1 MRELELLREQHEELM
16 ERLEENQDMIVLLK
30 SEVEDIQVD
39 AEALAEKITKLEE
52 RVSEVGDSL

>member
-39 AEALAEKITKLEE
+39 AESLAEKITKLEE
-52 RVSEVGDSL
+52 RMET